1 MGWIFVFI
9 LGLVGCGSV
18 PVSPTKNAK
27 MSERAG
33 MAVIEEDSL
42 LWLEEIESSRVMD
55 WVNRENARAVE
66 RFESDPRFAGLQAQL
81 KDVLSDKNRI
91 AWPTIRGRWI
101 YNFWQDEKN
110 PRGLW
115 RRTSFEEYRKDQP
128 KWDLL
133 LDLDALKK
141 TEKEEWVWAGS
152 SCQKP
157 LGSRC
162 LVWLSRGGKDAK
174 VVREFDL
181 ETKKFVTKG
190 FQFPEAMTFASW
202 LGEDALLVATDFGAG
217 SLSQTGYPLQVRLV
231 TRGEDFKRSR
241 ILFTANAE
249 DNLATANVL
258 HTPQG
263 KVTLVSRHFKFFHS
277 EAFEVLP
284 DNQLQKVNK
293 PDDATLYGIFE
304 GQWILS
310 LRSDWKTPAG
320 SFKRGSLVSM
330 NRDDRAGESV
340 KVIWTPHER
349 SSFQG
354 AVITRDALY
363 VDVSEHVQGKV
374 LRVRWNGRSWDSET
388 LTLPASGTTGIV
400 SADELETGVFMS
412 FQSLVQPSS
421 LYEVENH
428 GSSPGLLKS
437 QKPLF
442 DAGDIVV
449 EQKQAKSSD
458 GTLIPYFIVR
468 KKDLPLDSSLPTLLY
483 GYGGFEIPMDP
494 GYSPKIGKAWLERG
508 GVYVL
513 ANIRGGGEFGPGWH
527 QAALRENRQRAFD
540 DFYAVAEDLI
550 RAKVTSPKKI
560 GIMGGSNGGL
570 LVGVAMT
577 QRPDLFGAV
586 VCQVPLLDMMRFDQL
601 LAGKFWVDEYGSP
614 ADPKMRKVILTYSPY
629 QNLRADQKY
638 PEPFITTSTKD
649 DRVHPG
655 HARKMVERMRNL
667 GHPVIY
673 YENILGGHAAAADFT
688 DEARRS
694 AYEYIYLMQKLMP

>member
-9 LGLVGCGSV
+9 LGLVGCGSIG
-18 PVSPTKNAK
+18 VSTTKNAK

-33 MAVIEEDSL
+33 MAVTEEDSH

-81 KDVLSDKNRI
+81 KGVLSDRNRI

-128 KWDLL
+128 KWDVL
-133 LDLDALKK
+133 LDLDELKK

-157 LGSRC
+157 SGSRC

-217 SLSQTGYPLQVRLV
+217 SLSQAGYPLQVRLV
-231 TRGEDFKRSR
+231 TRGEDFKRAR
-241 ILFTANAE
+241 ILFAANAE
-249 DNLATANVL
+249 DNLATASVL

-284 DNQLQKVNK
+284 NNQLQKVKK
-293 PDDATLYGIFE
+293 PDDASLYGIFE
-304 GQWILS
+304 GRWILS

-340 KVIWTPHER
+340 KSIWTPHER

-374 LRVRWNGRSWDSET
+374 LQVRWSGR
-388 LTLPASGTTGIV
+388 
-400 SADELETGVFMS
+400 
-412 FQSLVQPSS
+412 
-421 LYEVENH
+421 
-428 GSSPGLLKS
+428 
-437 QKPLF
+437 
-442 DAGDIVV
+442 
-449 EQKQAKSSD
+449 
-458 GTLIPYFIVR
+458 
-468 KKDLPLDSSLPTLLY
+468 
-483 GYGGFEIPMDP
+483 
-494 GYSPKIGKAWLERG
+494 
-508 GVYVL
+508 
-513 ANIRGGGEFGPGWH
+513 
-527 QAALRENRQRAFD
+527 
-540 DFYAVAEDLI
+540 
-550 RAKVTSPKKI
+550 
-560 GIMGGSNGGL
+560 
-570 LVGVAMT
+570 
-577 QRPDLFGAV
+577 
-586 VCQVPLLDMMRFDQL
+586 
-601 LAGKFWVDEYGSP
+601 
-614 ADPKMRKVILTYSPY
+614 
-629 QNLRADQKY
+629 
-638 PEPFITTSTKD
+638 
-649 DRVHPG
+649 
-655 HARKMVERMRNL
+655 
-667 GHPVIY
+667 
-673 YENILGGHAAAADFT
+673 
-688 DEARRS
+688 
-694 AYEYIYLMQKLMP
+694 